1 MTCFRKNTLYVIL
14 PYFNFCG
21 FKRRHELFMN
31 FVIEISKIKNIK
43 IIVSELIGP
52 TPIGKLKAWKHLKFN
67 SNDRLWVKENLINKG
82 IESLPKDWEHVAWI
96 DADIQFLNGR
106 WVEDTIHELQKCDL
120 VQLWQSAVN
129 LGPCGE
135 TLKVDKS
142 FGFMSG
148 QGGSPTKVYDNW
160 HPGYAWACNRR
171 FYNRVGALIDWAILG
186 SADRHMA
193 MAMIGKILQSGPGN
207 MHPHYMDML
216 EEFQTRVK
224 GLHLGWITGTIIHQ
238 WHGSFE
244 NRRYKER
251 WRILTDNKY
260 DPSLDIGTTR
270 EGIIELT
277 TRGKR
282 LEPYINEYF
291 TGRQEDS

>member
-1 MTCFRKNTLYVIL
+1 MTCFRTNGLYVIL
-14 PYFNFCG
+14 PYFNFCA
-21 FKRRHELFMN
+21 FKRRRELFIN
-31 FVIEISKIKNIK
+31 FVNEISKNY
-43 IIVSELIGP
+43 
-52 TPIGKLKAWKHLKFN
+52 KLKIVIVELLGPASLPKLKTWKHLKFN
-67 SNDRLWVKENLINKG
+67 SEDKLWVKENLINKG
-82 IESLPKDWEHVAWI
+82 IESLPKSWENVAWI
-96 DADIQFLNGR
+96 DADIQFLNKR
-106 WVEDTIHELQKCDL
+106 WVEDTIHELQKSDL
-120 VQLWQSAVN
+120 VQMWHSAVN

-142 FGFMSG
+142 FGFMAA
-148 QGGSPTKVYDNW
+148 GGGAPSKIYDNW

-171 FYNRVGALIDWAILG
+171 FYNRIGALIDWAILG

-193 MAMIGKILQSGPGN
+193 MAMIGKAELSGPGN
-207 MHPHYMDML
+207 MHPHYLDML
-216 EEFQTRVK
+216 EEFQNRVK
-224 GLHLGWITGTIIHQ
+224 GMHLGWITGTIIHQ
-238 WHGSFE
+238 WHGSFV

-251 WRILTDNKY
+251 WEILTKNRY
-260 DPSLDIGTTR
+260 DPFLDIGTTN